1 MTRMLRTVLPRNS
14 HPPAYSI
21 YLPKLIAR
29 TVVFV
34 TSASVLILEIL
45 AGRLLAPY
53 LGVSLEVF
61 TGIIGVILAGIAL
74 GAWAGGRA
82 ADRGDPRRLIGPLVV
97 AGGITAVASPLIVD
111 LVGPTVATGPL
122 SIVLITT
129 LGFFAPAA
137 VLSAVSPVVV
147 KIQLASL
154 ERTGSVVGTYSAIG
168 TGGALFGTFVTGFV
182 LIAAFPTRPIV
193 IGLGVGLV
201 MLGTALWTGRS
212 VWAVTGAFG
221 AVLALSALVS
231 AVGGPCDVETSYHCA
246 VVEVDADRPSGRLL
260 VLDRANNSYVD
271 LDDPTHLEFR
281 YLRVMVAAIDVETP
295 EGPLDVVSIGGGG
308 FTLPGYLS
316 STRPGSEQVVLEIDE
331 SLVDIGR
338 EQLGLGPEVTVVVDD
353 ARRSIETVPVGS
365 ANLVVGD
372 AFSGLTVPWHLTTVE
387 FLEEVSLRLTPEG
400 IYAVNLIDH
409 TSLGFA
415 RAQAASMVEVFD
427 HVAVLAPAEYLT
439 GASGGNFVL
448 IGSDAPIDVRGVE
461 ARIRESG
468 GIEIGVTGDDL
479 AGFIAEARPLVDD
492 FAPVDQL
499 ISNL

>member
-1 MTRMLRTVLPRNS
+1 M
-14 HPPAYSI
+14 
-21 YLPKLIAR
+21 PKPIAR
-29 TVVFV
+29 TLVFV

-74 GAWAGGRA
+74 GAWVGGRA
-82 ADRGDPRRLIGPLVV
+82 ADRGDPRRLIGPLLV

-111 LVGPTVATGPL
+111 LVGPTVATGPV
-122 SIVLITT
+122 SIVMITT

-193 IGLGVGLV
+193 IGVGVVLVVLGV
-201 MLGTALWTGRS
+201 ALWTGRT
-212 VWAVTGAFG
+212 VWAATGALG
-221 AVLALSALVS
+221 AVLALSVLVS
-231 AVGGPCDVETSYHCA
+231 AAGGPCDVETGYHCA
-246 VVEVDADRPSGRLL
+246 VVEVDPDRPSGRLL

-295 EGPLDVVSIGGGG
+295 NGPLEVVSIGGGG
-308 FTLPGYLS
+308 FTLPGYLG
-316 STRPGSEQVVLEIDE
+316 STRPGSRQVVLEIDE
-331 SLVDIGR
+331 SLLELGR
-338 EQLGLGPEVTVVVDD
+338 RELGLSPEVAVVVDD
-353 ARRSIETVPVGS
+353 ARRSIETVPAGS
-365 ANLVVGD
+365 ADLVVGD

-387 FLEEVSLRLTPEG
+387 FLEEVSERLTPEG

-409 TSLGFA
+409 STLGFA
-415 RAQAASMVEVFD
+415 RAEAASMVEVFAN
-427 HVAVLAPAEYLT
+427 VAVFAPADYLA
-439 GASGGNFVL
+439 GATGGNFVL
-448 IGSDAPIDVRGVE
+448 IGSNAPIDVGAVE
-461 ARIRESG
+461 ARIRENG
-468 GIEIGVTGDDL
+468 GLEVGIAGADL
-479 AGFIAEARPLVDD
+479 AGFIAGARPLVDD

-499 ISNL
+499 IANL